1 MPGPGGGRGRRPAAR
16 LHCRPGCP
24 AGCRAKEHGP
34 RMRRG
39 VYLLPNLFTTGGL
52 FAGFYAIVA
61 AIHARP
67 VEAAVAVL
75 VAGLLDGL
83 DGRIARLTNT
93 QSEFGT
99 QYDSLSDLVSF
110 GLAPALLM
118 YTWSLST
125 LRDWGNFAGKA
136 GFAAAFL
143 YAACAALRLAR
154 FNTQVGVADKRF
166 FQGLASPAAAGL
178 VVSFVWTCREFEL
191 SGADVAWPALGVMT
205 AAAVLMVS
213 NFRYYSFKTLKVNDR
228 VPFLWALALL
238 GVFVLLAIDLP
249 RHMFILVAIYVASG
263 PIYTVWNLRRSRRS
277 RREQLRPPAEGGEE
291 AP

>member
-1 MPGPGGGRGRRPAAR
+1 
-16 LHCRPGCP
+16 
-24 AGCRAKEHGP
+24 
-34 RMRRG
+34 MRRG

-61 AIHARP
+61 SIHGRP
-67 VEAAVAVL
+67 VSAAVAIL

-118 YTWSLST
+118 YTWSLSA
-125 LRDWGNFAGKA
+125 LRDYGGFVGKL

-178 VVSFVWTCREFEL
+178 MVSYVWTCSEFGL
-191 SGADVAWPALGVMT
+191 AGDDVAWLSLAVAVT
-205 AAAVLMVS
+205 AALLMVS

-249 RHMFILVAIYVASG
+249 RHLLLLTLAYVISG
-263 PIYTVWNLRRSRRS
+263 PIYTFWSLRRNRHRRDVA
-277 RREQLRPPAEGGEE
+277 RHPVE
-291 AP
+291 